1 MVTMLIFYRRQ
12 KELDIFKKLGKE
24 LFARL
29 SEDQLELR
37 CFSASSGMMEYLRQG
52 PLVDLFCAGIT
63 GPEEITLLRRV
74 RRMYEK
80 ADFLLIADD
89 TISPM
94 EYLVPGVRASS
105 LLLYPYRGEQHRQV
119 FLEFMQ
125 NYLESLEKPQDQQ
138 CMVLENREGRTVI
151 PFRQIYYIEVRERK
165 VFIRIRNKEY
175 SRYDSLE
182 HMLEGLPDYFI
193 RCHRS
198 FVFNRQHLERVR
210 LSENAVYLEHGI
222 MVPLSRSY
230 KPAVKACMYDKKE
243 CGNG

>member
-105 LLLYPYRGEQHRQV
+105 LLLYPYRGGG
-119 FLEFMQ
+119 
-125 NYLESLEKPQDQQ
+125 NST
-138 CMVLENREGRTVI
+138 GRCFWNLCRTI
-151 PFRQIYYIEVRERK
+151 WRAGKSRRISSAWCWKTGKAGLSFRSGRYI
-165 VFIRIRNKEY
+165 I
-175 SRYDSLE
+175 
-182 HMLEGLPDYFI
+182 
-193 RCHRS
+193 
-198 FVFNRQHLERVR
+198 
-210 LSENAVYLEHGI
+210 
-222 MVPLSRSY
+222 SRS
-230 KPAVKACMYDKKE
+230 
-243 CGNG
+243 GNGKYLSGYGIKNTAGTIPWSICWRGFRITLSAATAALSSTGSIWSGSGCQKTQCIWNMGLWCLFQGATNRR

>member
-1 MVTMLIFYRRQ
+1 M
-12 KELDIFKKLGKE
+12 
-24 LFARL
+24 
-29 SEDQLELR
+29 
-37 CFSASSGMMEYLRQG
+37 
-52 PLVDLFCAGIT
+52 
-63 GPEEITLLRRV
+63 
-74 RRMYEK
+74 
-80 ADFLLIADD
+80 
-89 TISPM
+89 
-94 EYLVPGVRASS
+94 
-105 LLLYPYRGEQHRQV
+105 

-125 NYLESLEKPQDQQ
+125 NYLESQEKPQDQQ